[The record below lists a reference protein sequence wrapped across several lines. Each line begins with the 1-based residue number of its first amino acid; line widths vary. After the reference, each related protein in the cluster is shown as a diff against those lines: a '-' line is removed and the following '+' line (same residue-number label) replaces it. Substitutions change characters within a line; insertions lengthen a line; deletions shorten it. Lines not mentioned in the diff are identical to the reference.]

1 MSNLS
6 ASLLTL
12 NFAVFIELVFYLKSE
27 LKGSCHFAT
36 NVNALVTK
44 PKKAVVFA
52 TVWVAENL
60 YQTKLSEKLQ

>member
-12 NFAVFIELVFYLKSE
+12 NFAIFIELVFYLKSE
-27 LKGSCHFAT
+27 LGSCHFAT